1 MKFKDIGATS
11 EEEVLQFLKDAGL
24 DISERD
30 KVEISDHPT
39 LQEQVDRIEKRLV
52 MLDDLYDIAVELDAR
67 EFSNNCVVDNLQQF
81 SWNELCDKG
90 IEILEKL
97 KS

>member
-30 KVEISDHPT
+30 KVENIRSSYSP
-39 LQEQVDRIEKRLV
+39 RASR
-52 MLDDLYDIAVELDAR
+52 
-67 EFSNNCVVDNLQQF
+67 
-81 SWNELCDKG
+81 
-90 IEILEKL
+90 
-97 KS
+97 